1 MFALEIFKYIMDK
14 SKTFFRLN
22 KYKKTMNNQ
31 KDSQDFLKTNSN
43 ETIMSDNFEFNF
55 KAFSGFATKK
65 TEKLV
70 TALYMVT
77 DCMES
82 GDALK
87 GKLRELGVDL
97 ISEVHTL
104 VLSRTAEKHLSAS
117 HLVTTISQII
127 SLTNIASTIGF
138 VSDMNARILQ
148 KEFTILSNEIGKFKE
163 HNSPSGSSNKEGAI
177 IPQDGFTI
185 DGGALEV
192 ALPVYKE
199 KTLLP
204 SHFWQDNSKGQVKES
219 IRPIQTYGQNRVEQR
234 VNDIIS
240 QVTSKTF
247 FDNKE
252 DRKSKILILIKDK
265 KNITNGQIGVSIK
278 DISGA
283 FSDCSEKTIQR
294 ELNDLVSKGKIKKV
308 GEKRWS
314 RYHSL

>member
-1 MFALEIFKYIMDK
+1 
-14 SKTFFRLN
+14 
-22 KYKKTMNNQ
+22 MNNQ
-31 KDSQDFLKTNSN
+31 KDNQDFLKTNTT
-43 ETIMSDNFEFNF
+43 ETAVSDNSEFNF

-77 DCMES
+77 DCMDS

-87 GKLRELGVDL
+87 GKLRELGVEL
-97 ISEVHTL
+97 MSEVHTL

-127 SLTNIASTIGF
+127 SLVNIASTIGF

-148 KEFTILSNEIGKFKE
+148 KEFTLLSDEIAKFKE

-185 DGGALEV
+185 DDSALEV

-204 SHFWQDNSKGQVKES
+204 SRFWQDNSKGQVKNS
-219 IRPIQTYGQNRVEQR
+219 VRPIQTYGQNRVEQR
-234 VNDIIS
+234 VNNIIS
-240 QVTSKTF
+240 QVISKTF
-247 FDNKE
+247 IDNKE
-252 DRKSKILILIKDK
+252 DRKNKILILIKDK
-265 KNITNGQIGVSIK
+265 KQVSIK
-278 DISGA
+278 DISVA

-294 ELNDLVSKGKIKKV
+294 ELNDLVSKGQIKKV

-314 RYHSL
+314 RYHSI